1 MSIGVTFPLLLGILA
16 LCSMRMNRYCLT
28 FGIFGES
35 VVWETNDYAFRRM
48 AARTLVKRRFVF
60 VGDKICRGAVGR
72 LCLLCR
78 GKQSTKIGNCPLGLV
93 CSGFSHGIPFACYQP
108 SSVVCRKLLHELN
121 DEVVAWLVSSCKNVT
136 DGRGGHI

>member
-1 MSIGVTFPLLLGILA
+1 MSIDNNIPLLLGILA
-16 LCSMRMNRYCLT
+16 LCNMRMDWYCLT

-48 AARTLVKRRFVF
+48 AARTLVKRRLVF
-60 VGDKICRGAVGR
+60 VGDKICRCAVGR

-78 GKQSTKIGNCPLGLV
+78 GKQSSKIGNCSLGLWRL
-93 CSGFSHGIPFACYQP
+93 GFSHGLSFACYQP

-121 DEVVAWLVSSCKNVT
+121 DEVVAWLVSSCKNVA